1 MNGSSLKPPVLHV
14 YEDYKWTGPSGPV
27 ARLCRELQD
36 RGWPVE
42 LATCH
47 GPYNPHRDRLNQRA
61 REMGLTVH
69 DDLYFQ
75 SEPNVR
81 KNARDIERLMQI
93 MRQGKHA
100 LVHAHGSWDHVLA
113 WRAARL
119 LPRYIPVVRTEHKGR
134 TYHPLFHQL
143 QFSSFMT
150 DYLVV
155 LSNHFRREA
164 RRTLWRAPN
173 TIYSVPGGVDCEE
186 YAPMDPPPGKR
197 EEFGLSENDIVMGIV
212 ARIQPHRRWG
222 ALLDAFELVRR
233 QNSRIKLVVLGT
245 GTHRERVLDRPIEEK
260 GLQDTVIPLG
270 YRREDYE
277 EVLAML
283 DGGMLLVPGSD
294 GSCRAAMEIAA
305 MGKPLVVSER
315 GVLPELVGDGEAG
328 LSVPD
333 TPEDL
338 AEAVLEMAESRESM
352 RKWGTQA
359 RARMERTFSL
369 TVQGDRMERVYAHI
383 MQG

>member
-1 MNGSSLKPPVLHV
+1 MKPPILHV

-27 ARLCRELQD
+27 ARLCRELQR

-42 LATCH
+42 LATCR
-47 GPYNPHRDRLNQRA
+47 GPDDPEKKWLNERA

-69 DDLYFQ
+69 DDLYLE

-81 KNARDIERLMQI
+81 MNGRDIARLKEL
-93 MRQGKHA
+93 MREQKPA

-119 LPRYIPVVRTEHKGR
+119 LPRRIPVVRTEHRGR
-134 TYHPLFHQL
+134 TFHPLLHQL

-150 DYLVV
+150 DYLIV
-155 LSNHFRREA
+155 LSNYFRREA
-164 RRTLWRAPN
+164 RRTLWRHPS
-173 TIYSVPGGVDCEE
+173 TVYSVPGGVDCSE
-186 YAPMDPPPGKR
+186 YAPMAPPPGKR
-197 EEFGLSENDIVMGIV
+197 EEFGLSRDHLVMGIV

-222 ALLDAFELVRR
+222 ALIDAFELVR
-233 QNSRIKLVVLGT
+233 QENPRIKLVVLGK
-245 GTHRERVLDRPIEEK
+245 GTYKEQVLDRPIEEK
-260 GLQDTVIPLG
+260 GLEDTVIPLG
-270 YRREDYE
+270 YRQDDYK

-294 GSCRAAMEIAA
+294 GSCRAAMEMAA
-305 MGKPLVVSER
+305 MGKPLVVSQR
-315 GVLPELVGDGEAG
+315 GVLPEIAGDREAG

-333 TPEDL
+333 TPERL
-338 AEAVLEMAESRESM
+338 AEGVLEMAESREQM
-352 RKWGTQA
+352 REWGRYA
-359 RARMERTFSL
+359 RARMERVFSL
-369 TVQGDRMERVYAHI
+369 EKQGDRMERVYAHI